1 MRLIYTKV
9 SNAQRREKDK
19 FPFWLWLNITGL
31 DAPIV
36 AVCWQYFFAS
46 NYNIKI
52 PFSNYLVLFLVVW
65 VIYSVDR
72 LLDSR
77 VIRNDVNATSRHRF
91 YYQNF
96 KALLFI
102 TVIISG
108 LTIVLCLTSIP
119 LAVLKFGITISC
131 LVGVYFI
138 HRKWGSGALLGF
150 IPREVFVGMVFAIGS
165 TLLGHTWT
173 GEVPEAFLSISVIG
187 FGVLCSMNCLA
198 ISVWEKEEDSFNDR
212 SALAQLAPKFP
223 SFFPFISVMVFL
235 IMSSVACYLYFSKDF
250 FILLAASSGCGI
262 ISIMSFIES
271 KISSRS
277 LRILADVAVIVPALV
292 FLLFV

>member
-1 MRLIYTKV
+1 M
-9 SNAQRREKDK
+9 SNAQRREKNK
-19 FPFWLWLNITGL
+19 FPFWLWPNVTGL
-31 DAPIV
+31 DAPTV
-36 AVCWQYFFAS
+36 SVFWQYFFAS

-77 VIRNDVNATSRHRF
+77 VIRNDENATYRHRF

-96 KALLFI
+96 KTLLFI
-102 TVIISG
+102 TVITSG

-173 GEVPEAFLSISVIG
+173 GEVPEAFFSISVIG

-223 SFFPFISVMVFL
+223 SLFPFISVMVFL
-235 IMSSVACYLYFSKDF
+235 IMSLVACYLYFSKDF
-250 FILLAASSGCGI
+250 FILLAASIGCGI
-262 ISIMSFIES
+262 ISVMSFIES

>member
-1 MRLIYTKV
+1 M
-9 SNAQRREKDK
+9 
-19 FPFWLWLNITGL
+19 
-31 DAPIV
+31 
-36 AVCWQYFFAS
+36 
-46 NYNIKI
+46 
-52 PFSNYLVLFLVVW
+52 
-65 VIYSVDR
+65 
-72 LLDSR
+72 
-77 VIRNDVNATSRHRF
+77 
-91 YYQNF
+91 
-96 KALLFI
+96 
-102 TVIISG
+102 
-108 LTIVLCLTSIP
+108 
-119 LAVLKFGITISC
+119 AVLKFGITISC

-187 FGVLCSMNCLA
+187 FGLLCSMNCLA

-235 IMSSVACYLYFSKDF
+235 IMSLVACYLYFSKDF

-262 ISIMSFIES
+262 ISVMSFIES
-271 KISSRS
+271 KISSCS
-277 LRILADVAVIVPALV
+277 LRILADVAVLVPALA